1 MKLMILAA
9 MCVLAGCYGTGPE
22 SRVQSRQ
29 TDTIPMPDVGLPSY
43 SEQIDLKIT
52 YAMYDSGYV
61 VWDGNEDLCD
71 SVWQAVKDDARRGG
85 GDSLA
90 IDAAVHR
97 FIFNDVC
104 VEVLRGDEL
113 SMHGVATP

>member
-9 MCVLAGCYGTGPE
+9 MCALAGCYGTGPE
-22 SRVQSRQ
+22 SRVQSVKKE
-29 TDTIPMPDVGLPSY
+29 TPAVGLPSY
-43 SEQIDLKIT
+43 SEQIDLKVT
-52 YAMYDSGYV
+52 YAMYDSGYA

-71 SVWQAVKDDARRGG
+71 SVWQAVKDDARRHG

-90 IDAAVHR
+90 IDGAVHR
-97 FIFNDVC
+97 FVVNDVC

-113 SMHGVATP
+113 SMQGVATP

>member
-9 MCVLAGCYGTGPE
+9 CAMMAGCYGTGPE

-29 TDTIPMPDVGLPSY
+29 TDTIPTPAVGLPPY

-52 YAMYDSGYV
+52 YAMYDSGYA

-71 SVWQAVKDDARRGG
+71 SVWQAVKDDARRHG

-90 IDAAVHR
+90 IDAAVGR
-97 FIFNDVC
+97 FIQADVC
-104 VEVLRGDEL
+104 VEVLRGDEYGGKGL
-113 SMHGVATP
+113 VTH